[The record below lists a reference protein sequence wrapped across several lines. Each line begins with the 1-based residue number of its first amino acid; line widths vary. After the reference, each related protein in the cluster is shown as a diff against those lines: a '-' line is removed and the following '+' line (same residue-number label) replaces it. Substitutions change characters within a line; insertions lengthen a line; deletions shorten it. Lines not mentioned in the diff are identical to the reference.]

1 MFGLPKLDYSNS
13 ALSPIMSEQTL
24 DLHHGKHHQTYITNL
39 NNFIKGSEYEKL
51 SLEDI
56 IKKSSKEKKSF
67 YQHKKLEMLNYIK
80 DSLERKIASVTASI
94 EVLESQINRDKE
106 VEVTN

>member
-1 MFGLPKLDYSNS
+1 MFGCY
-13 ALSPIMSEQTL
+13 
-24 DLHHGKHHQTYITNL
+24 
-39 NNFIKGSEYEKL
+39 F
-51 SLEDI
+51 
-56 IKKSSKEKKSF
+56 KSSIEKKSF

-94 EVLESQINRDKE
+94 EILESQISRDKE

>member
-1 MFGLPKLDYSNS
+1 MFGCY
-13 ALSPIMSEQTL
+13 
-24 DLHHGKHHQTYITNL
+24 
-39 NNFIKGSEYEKL
+39 F
-51 SLEDI
+51 
-56 IKKSSKEKKSF
+56 KSSIEKKSF

-106 VEVTN
+106 VE

>member
-1 MFGLPKLDYSNS
+1 MLNCYS
-13 ALSPIMSEQTL
+13 
-24 DLHHGKHHQTYITNL
+24 
-39 NNFIKGSEYEKL
+39 
-51 SLEDI
+51 
-56 IKKSSKEKKSF
+56 KSSKEKKSF

-94 EVLESQINRDKE
+94 EVLESQISREKD

>member
-1 MFGLPKLDYSNS
+1 MINCF
-13 ALSPIMSEQTL
+13 
-24 DLHHGKHHQTYITNL
+24 
-39 NNFIKGSEYEKL
+39 F
-51 SLEDI
+51 
-56 IKKSSKEKKSF
+56 KSSNEKKSF

-94 EVLESQINRDKE
+94 EVLENQITRDKE

>member
-1 MFGLPKLDYSNS
+1 MFNCYS
-13 ALSPIMSEQTL
+13 
-24 DLHHGKHHQTYITNL
+24 
-39 NNFIKGSEYEKL
+39 
-51 SLEDI
+51 
-56 IKKSSKEKKSF
+56 KSSKEKKSF

-94 EVLESQINRDKE
+94 EVLESQISRDSE